1 MPVLNHSNFYLK
13 GKFMFRVNPNKYSGV
28 VVLPSEIAQRHLK
41 LSSANQLKVIIYAFF
56 RSGDVFSA
64 EDISSATGVAAEEVK
79 DALSYWK
86 EQGFLLS
93 ADEAVPAFT
102 EKKEEAPVKQEKTE
116 AVPEKRTAIPSN
128 NPQKLN
134 YNEICIRIGE
144 SESVRILLNEAQM
157 RLGRTIGTGDQS
169 SLILLHDYYGLPVE
183 VILAICE
190 FAATRGKATNMNY
203 IYKIGVDWS
212 QREIDTLERADEELK
227 AIEKVNSTW
236 TAFASQVRLPA
247 SQPTCAQ
254 EKYLSQ
260 WTNEWGFSIT
270 MLTLAFAEMSENTD
284 KISFPYMHKVLTS
297 WYKKGIKTPEAVEEE
312 KIRFRKEQDEKLL
325 NKTRKNTADSK
336 PALTPDPNASYDIL
350 RAEQRA
356 RQQVPKLKK
365 RN

>member
-1 MPVLNHSNFYLK
+1 
-13 GKFMFRVNPNKYSGV
+13 MFIINPNKYSGV
-28 VVLPSEIAQRHLK
+28 VVLPSEIAKKHLK

-56 RSGDVFSA
+56 RSGDAFSA
-64 EDISSATGVAAEEVK
+64 EEISAGTGVNVEEVK

-86 EQGFLLS
+86 EHGFILS
-93 ADEAVPAFT
+93 ENEAVPASE
-102 EKKEEAPVKQEKTE
+102 EKKEEIPLKQEEK
-116 AVPEKRTAIPSN
+116 VIIPEKRSVIPAN

-134 YNEICIRIGE
+134 YNEICTRIAE
-144 SESVRILLNEAQM
+144 SEGVRILLNEAQM

-190 FAATRGKATNMNY
+190 FAATRGKASNMNY

-227 AIEKVNSTW
+227 SIEKVNSTW

-247 SQPTCAQ
+247 SQPTSAQ

-260 WTNEWGFSIT
+260 WTGEWGFSVN
-270 MLTLAFAEMSENTD
+270 MLALAFAEMSENTD
-284 KISFPYMHKVLTS
+284 KVSFPYMHKVLTS

-325 NKTRKNTADSK
+325 NKQKKSQSQEKA
-336 PALTPDPNASYDIL
+336 ALTPDPNASYDIL

-365 RN
+365 RI